1 MQENN
6 TLNIQDM
13 KVSAI
18 NTLTIEADAITSLID
33 RLDQNFNDAVSFI
46 YQSKGRLIITGM
58 GKSGVIGMKL
68 AATFSS
74 TGTPSFFLHPAE
86 ALHGD
91 LGMLQPDD
99 AVLALSYSGETDEL
113 LRIVP
118 YLQDYSSG
126 LVAITGNAESTL
138 ARSSKLHLD
147 AKVEK
152 EACPN
157 NLAPTAST
165 TATLAMGDA
174 LAIAVME
181 IRNFKPEQFAKYHPG
196 GSLGRKLL
204 TKVADIMHSKNLPVV
219 FPETPIKKV
228 VQAMSKGRLGL
239 VIVRKEGSSS
249 TGIITDGDLRRAME
263 NKEDTF
269 FSLEAADIMTSKAKT
284 IEPEAKLSKAEQTM
298 NELKISALIVQ
309 DRDDILG
316 VVQIFDIQ

>member
-1 MQENN
+1 
-6 TLNIQDM
+6 M

-33 RLDQNFNDAVSFI
+33 RLDQSFNDAVSFI
-46 YQSKGRLIITGM
+46 FQSKGRLIITGM

-68 AATFSS
+68 TATFSS

-86 ALHGD
+86 AIHGD

-99 AVLALSYSGETDEL
+99 VVLALSYSGETDEL
-113 LRIVP
+113 LKIVP
-118 YLQDYSSG
+118 FLKDYSSG
-126 LVAITGNAESTL
+126 LVAMTGNANSTL
-138 ARSSKLHLD
+138 ARAANLHID
-147 AKVEK
+147 VKVAK

-181 IRNFKPEQFAKYHPG
+181 LRNFKPEQFARYHPG

-204 TKVADIMHSKNLPVV
+204 TKVADIMHSKNLPIVSAD
-219 FPETPIKKV
+219 TPIKEV
-228 VQAMSKGRLGL
+228 VQAMSNGRMGL
-239 VIVRKEGSSS
+239 VIVRQNGSSP

-263 NKEDTF
+263 NKEDRF
-269 FSLEAADIMTSKAKT
+269 FRLKAENIMTSNAKT
-284 IEPEAKLSKAEQTM
+284 IKPDIKLSEAEQMM

-309 DRDDILG
+309 DNNEIHG

>member
-1 MQENN
+1 MQESN
-6 TLNIQDM
+6 TLNIQDAI
-13 KVSAI
+13 KSAV
-18 NTLTIEADAITSLID
+18 NTLTIESDAISNLIP
-33 RLDQNFNDAVSFI
+33 RLDQRFKDAVSFI

-68 AATFSS
+68 TATFSS

-86 ALHGD
+86 AIHGD

-99 AVLALSYSGETDEL
+99 VVLAISYSGETDEL

-118 YLQDYSSG
+118 FLKDYSSG
-126 LVAITGNAESTL
+126 LVAMTGNAGSTL
-138 ARSSKLHLD
+138 ARAANLHLD
-147 AKVEK
+147 VKVDK

-181 IRNFKPEQFAKYHPG
+181 MRNFKPEQFARYHPG

-219 FPETPIKKV
+219 FTDTPIKEV
-228 VQAMSKGRLGL
+228 VQAMSNGRMGL
-239 VIVRKEGSSS
+239 VIVRKYDSSS

-263 NKEDTF
+263 NREDMF
-269 FSLEAADIMTSKAKT
+269 FSLKAADIMTSKAKT
-284 IEPEAKLSKAEQTM
+284 IKPGVKLSEAEQMM

-309 DRDDILG
+309 EQDDILG
-316 VVQIFDIQ
+316 IIQIFDIQ

>member
-1 MQENN
+1 M
-6 TLNIQDM
+6 NIQDM

-46 YQSKGRLIITGM
+46 YRSKGRLIITGM

-74 TGTPSFFLHPAE
+74 TGTASFFLHPAE

-91 LGMLQPDD
+91 LGMLQSNDV
-99 AVLALSYSGETDEL
+99 VLALSYSGETDEL

-126 LVAITGNAESTL
+126 MVSITGNPDSTL
-138 ARSSKLHLD
+138 ARASKLHLNV
-147 AKVEK
+147 KVEK

-181 IRNFKPEQFAKYHPG
+181 KRNFKPEQFAKYHPG

-204 TKVADIMHSKNLPVV
+204 TKVADIMHTSNLPIVSAQ
-219 FPETPIKKV
+219 TPIKEV
-228 VQAMSKGRLGL
+228 VEAMSNGRMGL
-239 VIVRKEGSSS
+239 VIVRKQSASS

-263 NKEDTF
+263 NRQAEF
-269 FSLEAADIMTSKAKT
+269 FNLKAVDIMTSNAKT
-284 IEPEAKLSKAEQTM
+284 IEPGVKLSEAEQTM

-309 DRDDILG
+309 KETDILG
-316 VVQIFDIQ
+316 VIQIFDI

>member
-1 MQENN
+1 MNN
-6 TLNIQDM
+6 SQMLETQDM
-13 KVSAI
+13 IQSAT
-18 NTLTIEADAITSLID
+18 NTLTIEADAISSLID
-33 RLDQNFNDAVSFI
+33 RLDQSFNDSVSFI

-99 AVLALSYSGETDEL
+99 VVLALSYSGETDEL

-126 LVAITGNAESTL
+126 LVAVTGNSESTL
-138 ARSSKLHLD
+138 ARAAKLHLD
-147 AKVEK
+147 VKVEK

-181 IRNFKPEQFAKYHPG
+181 LRNFKPEQFAKYHPG

-204 TKVADIMHSKNLPVV
+204 TKVADIMHSKNLPIVSA
-219 FPETPIKKV
+219 ETPIKEV
-228 VQAMSKGRLGL
+228 VQAMSNGRMGL
-239 VIVRKEGSSS
+239 VIVRQNGTSP

-263 NKEDTF
+263 NKEDMF
-269 FSLEAADIMTSKAKT
+269 FSLNAADIMTSNAKT
-284 IEPEAKLSKAEQTM
+284 IKPEVKLSEAEQMM

-309 DRDDILG
+309 KQDDILG
-316 VVQIFDIQ
+316 IVQIFDIQ

>member
-1 MQENN
+1 MVK
-6 TLNIQDM
+6 TQDM
-13 KVSAI
+13 IESAV
-18 NTLTIEADAITSLID
+18 NTLTIEAEAISSLIS
-33 RLDQNFNDAVSFI
+33 RLDQSFNDSVSFI
-46 YQSKGRLIITGM
+46 YKSKGRLIITGM

-74 TGTPSFFLHPAE
+74 TGTASFFLHPAE

-91 LGMLQPDD
+91 LGMLQSNDV
-99 AVLALSYSGETDEL
+99 VLALSYSGETDEL

-126 LVAITGNAESTL
+126 LVAITGNPESTL
-138 ARSSKLHLD
+138 ARASKLHLNV
-147 AKVEK
+147 KVEK

-181 IRNFKPEQFAKYHPG
+181 KRNFKPEEFAKYHPG

-204 TKVADIMHSKNLPVV
+204 TKVADIMHSDHLPIVH
-219 FPETPIKKV
+219 TDTRIKEV
-228 VQAMSKGRLGL
+228 VQAMSNGRMGL
-239 VIVRKEGSSS
+239 VIVCNRNESLA
-249 TGIITDGDLRRAME
+249 GIITDGDLRRAME
-263 NKEDTF
+263 NKEQTF
-269 FSLEAADIMTSKAKT
+269 FSLKAEDIMTSNPKT
-284 IEPEAKLSKAEQTM
+284 IEPEAKLSEAEQRM
-298 NELKISALIVQ
+298 NDLKISALIVQ
-309 DRDDILG
+309 DQSDILG